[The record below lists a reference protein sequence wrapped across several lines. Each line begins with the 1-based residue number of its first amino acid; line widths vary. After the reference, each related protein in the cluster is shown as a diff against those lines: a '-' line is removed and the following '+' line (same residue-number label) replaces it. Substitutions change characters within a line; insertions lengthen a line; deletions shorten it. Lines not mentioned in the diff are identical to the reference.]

1 MMETVRRYAWR
12 LGRRLYC
19 RARGELAN
27 DPRRNGEYWLLDRV
41 VTSASAGGALI
52 DVGANVGEWTVR
64 ALSAMGSRRDRF
76 RIHAFEPCAETFAL
90 LRNRLACEK
99 AVHLHAMAVSSS
111 NGDAQFFSGG
121 AGLGTNSL
129 DPISGSASTR
139 VPLTTLDSF
148 VTGVGLDQVLL
159 LKIDVEG
166 FDLGVIRGASNL
178 LARGHVDVVQFEY
191 NWRWLRTSTSLLD
204 VFALIENL
212 PYRFGRLGKDHI
224 AFFDAWHFELDRF
237 FEGNYLLVR
246 KGCAVER
253 FGRLFRFDSSNV
265 AVRAV

>member
-1 MMETVRRYAWR
+1 MIEAVRGYAWR

-19 RARGELAN
+19 WARGELAN
-27 DPRRNGEYWLLDRV
+27 DPRSNGEYWLLDRV
-41 VTSASAGGALI
+41 IANASGGGVLL
-52 DVGANVGEWTVR
+52 DVGANVGEWTLH
-64 ALSAMGSRRDRF
+64 ALAAMGSGRDRF
-76 RIHAFEPCAETFAL
+76 RVHAFEPCAGTFEL
-90 LRNRLACEK
+90 LSNRLACER
-99 AVHLHAMAVSSS
+99 AVQLHAAAVSSS
-111 NGDAQFFSGG
+111 NGEAQFFSGG

-139 VPLTTLDSF
+139 VPLTTLDNF
-148 VTGVGLDQVLL
+148 VSGAGIGKVLM

-166 FDLGVIRGASNL
+166 FDLDVIRGASDL
-178 LARGHVDVVQFEY
+178 IARGDIDVVQFEY
-191 NWRWLRTSTSLLD
+191 NWRWLRTSTSLLE
-204 VFALIENL
+204 VFALIESL

-224 AFFDAWHFELDRF
+224 AFFDAWHFELDRY

-265 AVRAV
+265 AVRVV